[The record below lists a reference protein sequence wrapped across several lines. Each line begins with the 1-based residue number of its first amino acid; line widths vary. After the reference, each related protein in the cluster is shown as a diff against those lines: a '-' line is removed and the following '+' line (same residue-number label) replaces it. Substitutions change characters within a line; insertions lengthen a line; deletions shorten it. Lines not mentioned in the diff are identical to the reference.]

1 MFSTRHARAG
11 IVVLRQASPGDI
23 DMDISTFRWIL
34 VIAGIAIVAG
44 IFLFGN
50 PDRKR
55 KPRASRKRVHAQR
68 VRREPALNS
77 ERSETDE
84 SGDDYD
90 ARQAE
95 LAIDLPSE
103 DRFDTAGHVDKRIEP
118 RLDNRPNAPAI
129 PLPDKIVT
137 LFLQARDKHVITG
150 IELLD
155 ASLKSGLVFGNHDIF
170 HRIHEED
177 VEPVFSMANLTKPGS
192 FDKNAWNTMEIQG
205 VTMFMTLP
213 GPRNALDAWD
223 SMLATS
229 RRLAELLHAD
239 LLDDKHQ
246 VFTRQRSMQIKEE
259 LREYERQKNP
269 ES

>member
-1 MFSTRHARAG
+1 
-11 IVVLRQASPGDI
+11 
-23 DMDISTFRWIL
+23 MDISTFRWIL
-34 VIAGIAIVAG
+34 IIAGIALIAG
-44 IFLFGN
+44 LYLFGVR
-50 PDRKR
+50 DKKR

-68 VRREPALNS
+68 VRHEPSLES
-77 ERSETDE
+77 D
-84 SGDDYD
+84 SGDEDSGEHDFD
-90 ARQAE
+90 ARQTE
-95 LAIDLPSE
+95 LAIGDPMDS
-103 DRFDTAGHVDKRIEP
+103 ASRIEP
-118 RLDNRPNAPAI
+118 QLEAGLDIKPKQPEA
-129 PLPDKIVT
+129 PLPDRIIT
-137 LFLQARDKHVITG
+137 LFLQARDNPIITG

-155 ASLKSGLVFGNHDIF
+155 ASLKSGLVFGSHDIF

-177 VEPVFSMANLTKPGS
+177 VEPIFSMANLTKPGS
-192 FDKNAWNTMEIQG
+192 FDKSAWNTMEIKG

-239 LLDDKHQ
+239 LMDDAHE
-246 VFTRQRSMQIKEE
+246 VFTRQRSLQIKEE

>member
-1 MFSTRHARAG
+1 
-11 IVVLRQASPGDI
+11 
-23 DMDISTFRWIL
+23 MDIPTFRWIL
-34 VIAGIAIVAG
+34 IIAGIVIVAG

-55 KPRASRKRVHAQR
+55 KPRASRKHVHAKR
-68 VRREPALNS
+68 VRQEPALES
-77 ERSETDE
+77 EQSGIDETD
-84 SGDDYD
+84 DDFD
-90 ARQAE
+90 ARQTE
-95 LAIDLPSE
+95 LAIDSPAE
-103 DRFDTAGHVDKRIEP
+103 EGVDNQPTGGKRIEP
-118 RLDNRPNAPAI
+118 RLDSKPKKPAG

-137 LFLQARDKHVITG
+137 LFLQARDNHIITG

-155 ASLKSGLVFGNHDIF
+155 ASLKSGLVFGDHDIF

-192 FDKNAWNTMEIQG
+192 FDKDAWNTMEIRG

-239 LLDDKHQ
+239 LLDDKHE
-246 VFTRQRSMQIKEE
+246 VFTRQRSLQIKEE
-259 LREYERQKNP
+259 MREYERQKNP
-269 ES
+269 AS

>member
-1 MFSTRHARAG
+1 
-11 IVVLRQASPGDI
+11 
-23 DMDISTFRWIL
+23 MDAPTFRWIL
-34 VIAGIAIVAG
+34 IIAGILIVAG

-55 KPRASRKRVHAQR
+55 KPRASRKRTHAQR
-68 VRREPALNS
+68 VRREPALDS
-77 ERSETDE
+77 EQGEIDGQGDE
-84 SGDDYD
+84 FD

-103 DRFDTAGHVDKRIEP
+103 GRAVAGGQGENRIEP
-118 RLDNRPNAPAI
+118 RLDNKPKAPAG

-137 LFLQARDKHVITG
+137 LFIQSRDNHTITG

-155 ASLKSGLVFGNHDIF
+155 AAVKSGLVFGAHDIF

-192 FDKNAWNTMEIQG
+192 FDKEAWNTMDIHG

-239 LLDDKHQ
+239 LLDDKQ
-246 VFTRQRSMQIKEE
+246 EIFTRQRSMQVKEE

>member
-1 MFSTRHARAG
+1 METST
-11 IVVLRQASPGDI
+11 L
-23 DMDISTFRWIL
+23 RWIL
-34 VIAGIAIVAG
+34 VIAGVLILAG

-55 KPRASRKRVHAQR
+55 KPRASRKRAHAQR
-68 VRREPALNS
+68 TRREPALDS
-77 ERSETDE
+77 EHGETDGD
-84 SGDDYD
+84 GDDSN

-95 LAIDLPSE
+95 LAIDLPAE
-103 DRFDTAGHVDKRIEP
+103 GEVDTGGPGEGRIEP
-118 RLDNRPNAPAI
+118 KLDTRPKAPAA
-129 PLPDKIVT
+129 PPPDKIVT
-137 LFLQARDKHVITG
+137 LFLQARDKHTITG

-155 ASLKSGLVFGNHDIF
+155 SSLKSGLVFGAHDIF
-170 HRIHEED
+170 HRINEED

-192 FDKNAWNTMEIQG
+192 FDKSAWNTMDIHG

-239 LLDDKHQ
+239 LLDDQHE